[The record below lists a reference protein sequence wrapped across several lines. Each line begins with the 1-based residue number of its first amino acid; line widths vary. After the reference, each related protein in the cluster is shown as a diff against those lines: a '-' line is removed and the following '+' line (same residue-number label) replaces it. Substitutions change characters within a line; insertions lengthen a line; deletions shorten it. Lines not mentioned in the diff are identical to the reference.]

1 MEYSKVKN
9 ERILLLLLAAG
20 MFTHIMD
27 FMIVM
32 PLGPHL
38 MEIFHITPRQF
49 SLLVASYSVTAGVFG
64 FLMSFWIDRYDRKKS
79 FLFVYFGFSLGTLAC
94 AFAPSYGVL
103 LFTRSLT
110 GAFGGVIGAL
120 ALSIVSDAIPLE
132 RRARGIGTVMAS
144 FGVASVFGV
153 PFGLFVASKF
163 SWHAPFLFLGILSLV
178 INGLIVIFMR
188 PMTAHIKGEHA
199 SPIEVLTRIFGRANA
214 RLGLTFT
221 SMLMLGHF
229 TIIPFV
235 APYMVGNV
243 GFTNDQLAYIY
254 LVGGLC
260 TMFFSPWVGRMAD
273 KHGRLKIFTIF
284 GSLVIIP
291 ILVITNLV
299 PVPLWLALVITAV
312 FFIFSNG
319 RMVPSTTMETAI
331 IRPENRGSYM
341 SIRSSIQQL
350 TSGLASFIAGLIIT
364 EKPSV
369 TGSEIKALAN
379 YQYVGL
385 IAVVFSLV
393 SLYVAR
399 RLTVEKGA

>member
-1 MEYSKVKN
+1 MKY

-32 PLGPHL
+32 PLGPFL
-38 MEIFHITPRQF
+38 MEIFSITPRQF
-49 SLLVASYSVTAGVFG
+49 SLLVASYTITAGIFG
-64 FLMSFWIDRYDRKKS
+64 FLISFWIDRYDRKKA
-79 FLFVYFGFSLGTLAC
+79 LLVIYLGFSLGTLAC
-94 AFAPSYGVL
+94 AFAPSYAVL
-103 LFTRSLT
+103 LITRSLT

-120 ALSIVSDAIPLE
+120 VLSIVSDAVPLE
-132 RRARGIGTVMAS
+132 RRAKGIGTVMAS

-153 PFGLFVASKF
+153 PFGLFIASKF
-163 SWHAPFLFLGILSLV
+163 SWHAPFLFLGILSLI
-178 INGLIVIFMR
+178 INGLIIIFMKPMTGHIAGVHPR
-188 PMTAHIKGEHA
+188 PM
-199 SPIEVLTRIFGRANA
+199 EVLTRIFGRPNA

-221 SMLMLGHF
+221 SVLMLGHF

-260 TMFFSPWVGRMAD
+260 TMFFSPWVGKMAD

-291 ILVITNLV
+291 ILVITNLP
-299 PVPLWLALVITAV
+299 PVSLWLALFVTAV

-319 RMVPSTTMETAI
+319 RMVPSTTMETAV

-341 SIRSSIQQL
+341 SIRSSVQQL
-350 TSGLASFIAGLIIT
+350 TSGLASFIGGLIIT
-364 EKPSV
+364 EKPSM

-379 YQYVGL
+379 YPYVGL
-385 IAVVFSLV
+385 IAVAFSLV

>member
-1 MEYSKVKN
+1 MEYGKVKN

-38 MEIFHITPRQF
+38 MEIFEITPRQF
-49 SLLVASYSVTAGVFG
+49 SLLVASYSITAGVFG

-79 FLFVYFGFSLGTLAC
+79 FLFVYMGFSLGTLAC

-144 FGVASVFGV
+144 FGVASVLGV
-153 PFGLFVASKF
+153 PFGLFAASKF
-163 SWHAPFLFLGILSLV
+163 SWHAPFLFLGILSLA
-178 INGLIVIFMR
+178 INGLIVVFMK
-188 PMTAHIKGEHA
+188 PMTAHIKGVHA
-199 SPIEVLTRIFGRANA
+199 TPVEVLTRIFGRPNA

-229 TIIPFV
+229 TIIPFI

-291 ILVITNLV
+291 IVVITNLV

-364 EKPSV
+364 EKPSI
-369 TGSEIKALAN
+369 TGSEINALAN

-399 RLTVEKGA
+399 KLTVEKGA

>member
-1 MEYSKVKN
+1 MKH

-32 PLGPHL
+32 PLGPLL
-38 MEIFHITPRQF
+38 MQIFDISPRQF
-49 SLLVASYSVTAGVFG
+49 SLLVSSYTITAGVFG
-64 FLMSFWIDRYDRKKS
+64 FLLAFWIDRFDRKKAL
-79 FLFVYFGFSLGTLAC
+79 LFVYTGFSLGTLAC
-94 AFAPSYGVL
+94 AFAPSYGFL
-103 LFTRSLT
+103 LITRSLA
-110 GAFGGVIGAL
+110 GAFGGVLGAL
-120 ALSIVSDAIPLE
+120 VLSIVSDAVPLA
-132 RRARGIGTVMAS
+132 RRAKGIGTVMAS

-153 PFGLFVASKF
+153 PFGLFIASKF
-163 SWHAPFLFLGILSLV
+163 SWHAPFLFLGILSLA
-178 INGLIVIFMR
+178 IVVFIIFIMK
-188 PMTAHIKGEHA
+188 PMTGHIAGVHA
-199 SPIEVLTRIFGRANA
+199 SPVEVLTRIFGRPNA

-221 SMLMLGHF
+221 SVLMLGHF

-260 TMFFSPWVGRMAD
+260 TMFFSPWVGKMAD
-273 KHGRLKIFTIF
+273 KHGRLRIFTIF
-284 GSLVIIP
+284 GSLVILP
-291 ILVITNLV
+291 IIVITNLI
-299 PVPLWLALVITAV
+299 PVPLWLALVITAI
-312 FFIFSNG
+312 FFVFSNG
-319 RMVPSTTMETAI
+319 RMVPSTTMETAV

-341 SIRSSIQQL
+341 SIRSSVQQL

-369 TGSEIKALAN
+369 FGSEVTALAN
-379 YQYVGL
+379 YPYVGM
-385 IAVVFSLV
+385 IAVVFSLA

-399 RLTVEKGA
+399 KLAVEHGA

>member
-1 MEYSKVKN
+1 MKN
-9 ERILLLLLAAG
+9 ERILLLLLASC

-32 PLGPHL
+32 PLGPLL
-38 MEIFHITPRQF
+38 MEIFDISPRQF
-49 SLLVASYSVTAGVFG
+49 SLLVASYSITAGVFG
-64 FLMSFWIDRYDRKKS
+64 FLISFWIDRFDRKKAL
-79 FLFVYFGFSLGTLAC
+79 LFIYLGFSLGTLAC

-103 LFTRSLT
+103 LLTRSMT

-120 ALSIVSDAIPLE
+120 VLSIVSDAIPLE

-153 PFGLFVASKF
+153 PFGLFIASKF
-163 SWHAPFLFLGILSLV
+163 SWHAPFLMLGGLSLM
-178 INGLIVIFMR
+178 ISGLIVIFMK
-188 PMTAHIKGEHA
+188 PMTSHIAGVHA
-199 SPIEVLTRIFGRANA
+199 TPMEVLTNIFGRANA

-221 SMLMLGHF
+221 SVLMLGHF

-260 TMFFSPWVGRMAD
+260 TMVFSPWVGRMAD

-291 ILVITNLV
+291 IVVITNLV

-369 TGSEIKALAN
+369 TGSDIKALAN
-379 YQYVGL
+379 YQYVGF
-385 IAVVFSLV
+385 IAVVFSLA

>member
-1 MEYSKVKN
+1 MEHDRVKN
-9 ERILLLLLAAG
+9 ERILLLLLAAA

-38 MEIFHITPRQF
+38 MEIFGITPSQF

-79 FLFVYFGFSLGTLAC
+79 FLFVYVGFALGTLAC

-120 ALSIVSDAIPLE
+120 ALSIVSDAIPLK

-153 PFGLFVASKF
+153 PFGLFAASKF
-163 SWHAPFLFLGILSLV
+163 SWHAPFLFLGVLSLI
-178 INGLIVIFMR
+178 INGLIVIYMQ

-199 SPIEVLTRIFGRANA
+199 RPVEVLTRIFGRPNA

-260 TMFFSPWVGRMAD
+260 TMFFSPWVGKMAD

-291 ILVITNLV
+291 IVVITNLT
-299 PVPLWLALVITAV
+299 PVPLWLALVVTAV

-341 SIRSSIQQL
+341 SIRSSVQQL

-364 EKPSV
+364 EKPSI

-393 SLYVAR
+393 ALYVAR